1 MNIKQTLQ
9 LLFPATILLLASC
22 VEDMD
27 LDHLRPEPKLVLNTV
42 ALVNSPLTASLS
54 RTWFY
59 TDKHLNVTIRDAR
72 VELYVNDAFR
82 ELLVWKEGDAD
93 YNSDSYYTSAYC
105 PVVGDRI
112 RLVAKAEG
120 FKDASAETVLPQPSR
135 LVSGSVTIKKDT
147 TIFMSYYYISTKY
160 TSHITMKD
168 DGTQED
174 YYLIRFESGS
184 PRREDDDTW
193 QYYWNSILVDYSS
206 DPLFN
211 KDLTALDKVMGYDW
225 LSGYNGRVFSD
236 ELINGKEYTFNFTSE
251 SLFSGSIPDGEF
263 PDTDYSEKIP
273 HSTPVPPDLFRV
285 VLYSLS
291 EDYYKYLKVLQT
303 KDDGTISND
312 LINAGLAE
320 PIRVYSNVAGG
331 LGICGGCYK
340 DSLMIESPKR

>member
-1 MNIKQTLQ
+1 MKIKHTLQ
-9 LLFPATILLLASC
+9 LLFPATMLLFASC
-22 VEDMD
+22 LENID

-59 TDKHLNVTIRDAR
+59 TDNHSNVTIRDAR
-72 VELYVNDAFR
+72 VELYVNDTFR

-93 YNSDSYYTSAYC
+93 YNSDSYYTSTYC
-105 PVVGDRI
+105 PAVGDRI

-135 LVSGSVTIKKDT
+135 LVSGSATIKKDT
-147 TIFMSYYYISTKY
+147 AYFDSYYEIAFSKTYRV
-160 TSHITMKD
+160 TMKD
-168 DGTQED
+168 DGEQEN
-174 YYLIRFESGS
+174 YYLIRFEDGF
-184 PRREDDDTW
+184 PTLEEDNTW
-193 QYYWNSILVDYSS
+193 SYRWYSKTVDYSS
-206 DPLFN
+206 DPLFS
-211 KDLTALDKVMGYDW
+211 KDLTALDKVLGYDW
-225 LSGYNGRVFSD
+225 LSGYNGRAFSD
-236 ELINGKEYTFNFTSE
+236 ELINGKEYTFNFTEQSTYIGFPPNE
-251 SLFSGSIPDGEF
+251 DF
-263 PDTDYSEKIP
+263 PDIDYPEE
-273 HSTPVPPDLFRV
+273 TPSPNPAPPALSRV

-303 KDDGTISND
+303 KDDGSLSNS

-340 DSLMIESPKR
+340 DSLTIE

>member
-1 MNIKQTLQ
+1 MKIKHTLQ
-9 LLFPATILLLASC
+9 LLFPATMLLLASC

-59 TDKHLNVTIRDAR
+59 TDNHSNVTIRDAR
-72 VELYVNDAFR
+72 MELYVNDTFR

-93 YNSDSYYTSAYC
+93 YNSDSYYTSTYC
-105 PVVGDRI
+105 PAVGDRI

-135 LVSGSVTIKKDT
+135 LVSGSATIKKDT
-147 TIFMSYYYISTKY
+147 TIFMSYRYIYTEY

-168 DGTQED
+168 DGTRED

-184 PRREDDDTW
+184 PILGDNNTW
-193 QYYWNSILVDYSS
+193 QYSWNPISVEYSS
-206 DPLFN
+206 DPLFD

-236 ELINGKEYTFNFTSE
+236 ELINGKEYTFNFTSN
-251 SLFSGSIPDGEF
+251 SSFSGPVPDEEF
-263 PDTDYSEKIP
+263 PDTNYPEEIP
-273 HSTPVPPDLFRV
+273 HPTPAPPELFRV

-303 KDDGTISND
+303 KDDGSLSND

-340 DSLMIESPKR
+340 DSLTIE